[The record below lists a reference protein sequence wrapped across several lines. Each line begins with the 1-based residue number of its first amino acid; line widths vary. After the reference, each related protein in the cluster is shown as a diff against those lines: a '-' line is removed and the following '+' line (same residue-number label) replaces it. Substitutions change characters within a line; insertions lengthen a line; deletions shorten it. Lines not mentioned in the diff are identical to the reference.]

1 MFSSQVVYVCPRGE
15 GVFSFCS
22 AVVVSHEHQTH
33 LLYLIPLF
41 SGERFF
47 RCRMKWTFCP
57 SVLFIFRVL
66 VRTL

>member
-15 GVFSFCS
+15 GVFSLCS

-33 LLYLIPLF
+33 PLYLIPLF

-47 RCRMKWTFCP
+47 
-57 SVLFIFRVL
+57 
-66 VRTL
+66 